1 MDSDTAGLLLTG
13 LWQSVTVLGP
23 RQLWEALGAA
33 R

>member
-1 MDSDTAGLLLTG
+1 MDSDTGLLLTG